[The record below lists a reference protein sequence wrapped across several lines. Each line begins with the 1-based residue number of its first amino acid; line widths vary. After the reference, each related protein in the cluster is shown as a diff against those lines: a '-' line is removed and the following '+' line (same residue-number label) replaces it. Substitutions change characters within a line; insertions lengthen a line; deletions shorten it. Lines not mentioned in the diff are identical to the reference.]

1 MLHGGGCARLVA
13 LFVANEY
20 VSRRKNESY
29 LWRGGGPTRQRN
41 KLETHFF
48 TLAEALL
55 AYHTVAYDRYG
66 TQVAVLAPAGCLY
79 DTILQFYELPVCT
92 DYVL

>member
-1 MLHGGGCARLVA
+1 MQGLWL
-13 LFVANEY
+13 
-20 VSRRKNESY
+20 Y
-29 LWRGGGPTRQRN
+29 LLRMNTSVVVVKMSLIFGEGGGPTRQRN